1 MSVVFLYGPDQA
13 VRQVGRLCLGI
24 KTAAL
29 PFRFEEPRSLR
40 PQEPEG
46 EFHSY
51 DGRPL
56 IAARAARAFD
66 KRRIRFCNSTPLAKG
81 GEEAPKAS
89 TLPLSSKTKIRCRE
103 SDVRGLR

>member
-29 PFRFEEPRSLR
+29 PFRFDGTRSLR
-40 PQEPEG
+40 PQEPEV

-56 IAARAARAFD
+56 IAARAARA
-66 KRRIRFCNSTPLAKG
+66 P
-81 GEEAPKAS
+81 
-89 TLPLSSKTKIRCRE
+89 TKVE
-103 SDVRGLR
+103 LGL

>member
-29 PFRFEEPRSLR
+29 PFRFEGARSLR
-40 PQEPEG
+40 LQEPERA
-46 EFHSY
+46 FHSY
-51 DGRPL
+51 DGRPS

-66 KRRIRFCNSTPLAKG
+66 KSRIRFGNSTPLAKG

-89 TLPLSSKTKIRCRE
+89 TLPPYSKQIRCRE